1 MQHITS
7 TIGLKESIQ
16 QLEVER
22 ELEGMQLK
30 RDLQYVCK
38 SLNPFNILSS
48 ALEKAASPLLLLDNI
63 IGTTLKLVTIYL
75 TKKLVIG
82 KSENKFRLL
91 AGSLLQF
98 TLIRF
103 IVQHKDQIESIGR
116 FLIYSF
122 IRRKK

>member
-7 TIGLKESIQ
+7 TIGLKGAIQ

-22 ELEGMQLK
+22 ELEGLQLK

-103 IVQHKDQIESIGR
+103 IVQHKDQIESTGR

-122 IRRKK
+122 YKKKK